1 MANQLQTEKQD
12 QQSQKSS
19 RTGRPRSRTRRLSWW
34 ASIVVCIFML
44 TAVWYNFGQ
53 KEEPVSPPKSTDNWI
68 QGYQAALM
76 QKQQI
81 KREWIVSHAH
91 PGSPWNPDYYKAN
104 LGEYKVIA
112 TKNDKPNTSYYFPEA
127 DMTFIVNDKKEIV
140 TWMAGQNK

>member
-1 MANQLQTEKQD
+1 MANQLQAEKHTH
-12 QQSQKSS
+12 QSQKNSQA
-19 RTGRPRSRTRRLSWW
+19 GRPRSRARRLSWW
-34 ASIVVCIFML
+34 ASIVVCLFML

-53 KEEPVSPPKSTDNWI
+53 REEPVNPTKTTDNWI

-81 KREWIVSHAH
+81 KREWIVSHAQ
-91 PGSPWNPDYYKAN
+91 PGSPWHPDYYKEN

-112 TKNDKPNTSYYFPEA
+112 AKNNGANTSYYFSEA
-127 DMTFIVNDKKEIV
+127 DMTFIINDQKEIV